1 MTNKQKLGE
10 MEKEL
15 GRWRKH
21 CDDLARQNAALVA
34 ERERVRLCSGMLDA
48 VLIRTAL
55 SYGEDA
61 VDPDNGKIIG
71 KRLTLPRIDIGA
83 LMEKYELHARKDGK
97 TGEYIIGV
105 GLRDDPEDHK
115 SETEGAR

>member
-1 MTNKQKLGE
+1 MTNKQRLAE
-10 MEKEL
+10 LEKEL

-21 CDDLARQNAALVA
+21 CEDLTKRNTALMA
-34 ERERVRLCSGMLDA
+34 ERESVRLCSGMLDA
-48 VLIRTAL
+48 VLIQTAL
-55 SYGEDA
+55 VYGVDA
-61 VDPDNGKIIG
+61 VDPDSGRAIG
-71 KRLTLPRIDIGA
+71 KRLTLPRIDIRA
-83 LMEKYELHARKDGK
+83 LMERYELHARKDGE